1 MHLKTFLIYLMVA
14 GLSTPA
20 VAQSRAEQFAEASK
34 TLVFVEYYIQR
45 EVDRQN
51 AESVGLVVSDD
62 GLVIC
67 LQNAFPEW
75 VPPDWFRDVQV
86 YPANNPLGEGIPAT
100 YLGQDWVNGWH
111 YLRINDLETAAPYL
125 KSITAYD
132 SGTAAIGET
141 VWGVCMTP
149 GDLDYIA
156 YYREGKLSTV
166 QPLPLDTAFVT
177 AEVAVPGGPVFLEDG
192 SFAGW
197 AGRSL
202 PMERDMWIGSEF
214 FRANIRNPD
223 ETHMYLL
230 AEPFQKDL
238 FQRIPENPL
247 YHERPWIGIAG
258 MQPLDKETARFMG
271 LTDKGVIIIS
281 EVLPESPADRGGL
294 QDGDLVVSIKG
305 EALPRLKPDSVLQA
319 YAERQLLLS
328 RIGEP
333 IQLGILRGEESL
345 ELEVVPSKSP
355 TRMKEADRKYFED
368 IGVTLR
374 EYIVRD
380 SIQRREDH
388 RLLRGAIVNFI
399 RPNSPAAAGELQ
411 PGDWVQEVDGQPVGD
426 FGEVVDRMQ
435 AALDNEESDEI
446 VLLVRRSNETS
457 VLRIRK
463 QSTD

>member
-1 MHLKTFLIYLMVA
+1 MILKNSGIAFLICALA
-14 GLSTPA
+14 LPLQGE
-20 VAQSRAEQFAEASK
+20 SRKDQFMEAAK

-45 EVDRQN
+45 EVDRQT
-51 AESVGLVVSDD
+51 AEGVGLVVSED

-67 LQNAFPEW
+67 LQNTFPEW

-111 YLRINDLETAAPYL
+111 YLRINDMETAAPYL
-125 KSITAYD
+125 KSITTYE
-132 SGTAAIGET
+132 SGTADIGET

-177 AEVAVPGGPVFLEDG
+177 DEVAVPGGPVFLEDG
-192 SFAGW
+192 RFAGW

-230 AEPFQKDL
+230 AEPFLADL
-238 FQRIPENPL
+238 SKRIPQDPL

-271 LTDKGVIIIS
+271 LTNKGVVIVS
-281 EVLPESPADRGGL
+281 EVLPESPADTGGL
-294 QDGDLVVSIKG
+294 QDGDLVVAINGK
-305 EALPRLKPDSVLQA
+305 ALPRLKPDSVLQA
-319 YAERQLLLS
+319 YFERELLLS
-328 RIGEP
+328 TIGEP
-333 IQLGILRGEESL
+333 IQLSVLRGDESL
-345 ELEVVPSKSP
+345 EVEVVPAESP

-374 EYIVRD
+374 QYIVMD

-388 RLLRGAIVNFI
+388 RQLRGAVVNFI
-399 RPNSPAAAGELQ
+399 RPNSPAAAGDLQ
-411 PGDWVQEVDGQPVGD
+411 PGDWVQEIDGQAIGD
-426 FGEVVDRMQ
+426 FGEAVERMQ
-435 AALDNEESDEI
+435 AALDNEDADEI

-463 QSTD
+463 Q